1 MEKNQEKAWDQNYVT
16 TAVADPEGVQ
26 WVTCVEPLFWRVAFE
41 NIMRKRTTYTTLML
55 ELRTLALTCSSNNA
69 RPPPVPTQFR
79 VSRIRRSHDLRAHGN
94 HIRQWAKR
102 ESELK
107 YTSLSPVACDNQG
120 NHSVVKTTM
129 QLVFLVMRAVVLVLL
144 KTWPYRWPIYL
155 LEQVVIFKGY
165 S

>member
-26 WVTCVEPLFWRVAFE
+26 WVPCVEPLFWRVAFE

-79 VSRIRRSHDLRAHGN
+79 VSRIRRAHDLRAHHGN
-94 HIRQWAKR
+94 HMRQWANQ
-102 ESELK
+102 STPLCLQ
-107 YTSLSPVACDNQG
+107 LSATTRVTTL
-120 NHSVVKTTM
+120 HVVKTTM
-129 QLVFLVMRAVVLVLL
+129 QLVFPCSGACSGACATEDLTL
-144 KTWPYRWPIYL
+144 
-155 LEQVVIFKGY
+155 
-165 S
+165 